1 MAKLDWVNMYT
12 VETLLLAFREVVF
25 SKTFEGL
32 FLSNFSTLLPESY
45 LEIMKMIME
54 LYAKNVI
61 FKAMEYYAF
70 TGRAG

>member
-12 VETLLLAFREVVF
+12 VKTLLLAFREVVF